1 MVYLSQ
7 IPAITGDEKL
17 AEEGISEMYLNL
29 TEDGGYCFTIFFESD
44 RELIIGADRE
54 VYDKL
59 VDDFGKLVEE
69 NMDEGFAR
77 IDFEWAKNM
86 FVLKNEEQAK
96 SQKVEEKGSE
106 Q

>member
-1 MVYLSQ
+1 
-7 IPAITGDEKL
+7 
-17 AEEGISEMYLNL
+17 
-29 TEDGGYCFTIFFESD
+29 
-44 RELIIGADRE
+44 
-54 VYDKL
+54 
-59 VDDFGKLVEE
+59 
-69 NMDEGFAR
+69 MDEGFAR